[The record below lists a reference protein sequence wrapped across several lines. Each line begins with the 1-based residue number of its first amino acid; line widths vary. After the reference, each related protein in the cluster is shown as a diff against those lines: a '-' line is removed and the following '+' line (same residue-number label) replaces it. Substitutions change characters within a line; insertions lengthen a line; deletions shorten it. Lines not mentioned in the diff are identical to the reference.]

1 MATSQTF
8 VFFGHGGD
16 TERTAF
22 IGRGTFVDAF
32 FVARDQDASG
42 DKRVRVLFGVGHAT
56 QFVFGDGGGLLIS
69 KMCFE
74 EGGGGGSE
82 AMLMGCTGRRLL
94 VLVVRQTGMGVKA
107 TAHGRA
113 EDGVGGR
120 QGQGHPNKTVR
131 CRHNGHS

>member
-8 VFFGHGGD
+8 VFFRHGGD

-42 DKRVRVLFGVGHAT
+42 DKRVRVLFGVGHVT

-74 EGGGGGSE
+74 EEGGGSE
-82 AMLMGCTGRRLL
+82 AMLMGCTGGRLL

-131 CRHNGHS
+131 CRHYGHS